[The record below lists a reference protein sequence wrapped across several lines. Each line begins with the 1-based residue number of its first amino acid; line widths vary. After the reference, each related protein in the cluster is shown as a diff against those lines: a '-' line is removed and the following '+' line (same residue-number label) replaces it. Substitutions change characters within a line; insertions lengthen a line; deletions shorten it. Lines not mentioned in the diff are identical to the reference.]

1 MKIERAQTVPVSD
14 VATDRK
20 LRLDALFSIFQEMAV
35 WHTQRVGLSLHEL
48 LESGR
53 TWVLSRAVVRIDEL
67 PLLDETITVTT
78 WSRGVRRFK
87 GFREFVIERHGRP
100 VIAASTLWVYLDT
113 RKGRPTRVPDSYE
126 ARYGLVPDRAVD
138 GAIEELLFPAPDRPD
153 YQLTV
158 ATRISDYDVNGH
170 VNNAVILQY
179 LETAIYRY
187 HGPKTTVAGISLAF
201 QREIPLSVR
210 DVTVAVQ
217 QTPEGCRFAIGAG
230 EDRFVIGSVALH
242 AAVSHDNRPRYG

>member
-1 MKIERAQTVPVSD
+1 MKIEKAQTVQVSD

-35 WHTQRVGLSLHEL
+35 QHTQRVGLSLHEL
-48 LESGR
+48 LESGY
-53 TWVLSRAVVRIDEL
+53 TWVLSRAVVRIEEL

-78 WSRGVRRFK
+78 WSRGIKRFK
-87 GFREFVIERHGRP
+87 GFREFVIDRHGRA

-126 ARYGLVPDRAVD
+126 ARYGLVPDQAVD
-138 GAIEELLFPAPDRPD
+138 GAIEELLFPALDRPD

-170 VNNAVILQY
+170 VNNAVMLQY

-187 HGPKTTVAGISLAF
+187 HGPETVVAGISLAF

-210 DVTVAVQ
+210 EVTVAVQ
-217 QTPEGCRFAIGAG
+217 QIPEGCRFAIGAG
-230 EDRFVIGSVALH
+230 EALFVTGSVALQ
-242 AAVSHDNRPRYG
+242 AGVRQDTRPC